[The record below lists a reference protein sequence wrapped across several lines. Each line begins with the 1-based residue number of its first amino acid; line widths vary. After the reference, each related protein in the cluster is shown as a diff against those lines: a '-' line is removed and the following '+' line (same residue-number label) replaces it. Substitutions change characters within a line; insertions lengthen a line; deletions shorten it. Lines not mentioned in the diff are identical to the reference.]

1 MFWSAAHLMRY
12 CISRS
17 FSIQAPQ
24 WMIILYGDKF
34 RGNSVPLVKIIFFDP
49 AWQLDGADI
58 IALAVMC
65 AAFAYEDFISVFKAV
80 ECCNAL
86 NGSLQITF
94 IACKQDRKRG
104 QKNICRRFS
113 SNFFKDLTVG
123 DNQFGSFT

>member
-1 MFWSAAHLMRY
+1 
-12 CISRS
+12 
-17 FSIQAPQ
+17 
-24 WMIILYGDKF
+24 
-34 RGNSVPLVKIIFFDP
+34 
-49 AWQLDGADI
+49 
-58 IALAVMC
+58 MC